1 MSMGNLL
8 GATPLGRPEMAT
20 TESTVGI
27 DHLTDVPENF
37 DGTDAR
43 ADESGTERPEQ

>member
-8 GATPLGRPEMAT
+8 GAPPLGRTGMAS

-27 DHLTDVPENF
+27 DHVTVVPENF

-43 ADESGTERPEQ
+43 ADESGTQRPEQ